1 MIYWV
6 HCGLDLTY
14 TSHLATAKK
23 EFTIYL
29 KYINS
34 LFSNCSTNL
43 YNFFIKA
50 CGLYSLHD
58 QISLGST
65 CHTAQPQSFQYSK
78 LIVSKFI
85 A

>member
-1 MIYWV
+1 MIYWL
-6 HCGLDLTY
+6 HSGLDLTFV
-14 TSHLATAKK
+14 SHLASKK
-23 EFTIYL
+23 EYTIL
-29 KYINS
+29 KMDNS

-65 CHTAQPQSFQYSK
+65 NHTALPQSF
-78 LIVSKFI
+78 
-85 A
+85 